1 MINNLD
7 QAKQYYSTVIIG
19 GGIVGAGVFRDL
31 SLHDI
36 DTLIIDKKDFASQTS
51 SKSSKMLHGGIRYL
65 ENFDFPL
72 VWEALHEKN
81 LWLKLAP
88 HLCFEEKFYL
98 PIYNDSIRPKWMIRI
113 GLFLYDLLSS
123 FQNSPYEMK
132 TKSETLD
139 VNADLKEEDLKGSG
153 VYHDAIVDDRRLT
166 IEVIRDGAINKRC
179 HALNHVGLEDYKFL
193 DNGKVEL
200 TLRDEITGSV
210 KTIHCKDIVFA
221 TGPFTDQILSKSEQI
236 HWRPQ
241 LLPSRGSHIW
251 IDKKRLK
258 INTAILL
265 TPNDGRVIFVIPQAD
280 RILVGTTESKIED
293 KYFDLEA
300 TPEEITYLLAN
311 LNQYFPNAKITQDDI
326 LSSFAGIRPLVRDD
340 STAALG
346 KTARVHKYFQPLK
359 NCHVLLGGKYTTFR
373 TMAQD
378 VTRTIVH
385 KHKKAYIQTKTQ
397 APFQFKTWFNPFKE
411 RQLSQEERTNL
422 EAQIRQNE
430 FIRCEE
436 DFKRRYQH

>member
-1 MINNLD
+1 MISNLSETKD
-7 QAKQYYSTVIIG
+7 FYSTIIIG

-36 DTLIIDKKDFASQTS
+36 DTLLIDKKDFASQTS

-98 PIYNDSIRPKWMIRI
+98 PIYSDSIRPKWMIRI

-132 TKSETLD
+132 NKIETLEI
-139 VNADLKEEDLKGSG
+139 NADLKEEDLKGSG
-153 VYHDAIVDDRRLT
+153 VYHDAVVHDGRLT
-166 IEVIRDGAINKRC
+166 IEVLRDAAINPRC
-179 HALNHVGLEDYKFL
+179 HALNHIGLEDYEFL
-193 DNGKVEL
+193 NDGRIRVILK
-200 TLRDEITGSV
+200 DEIEGVTKEV
-210 KTIHCKDIVFA
+210 FCNDIVFA
-221 TGPFTDQILSKSEQI
+221 TGPFTDKVLAKSAQI
-236 HWRPQ
+236 HWNPQ

-251 IDKKRLK
+251 ISKERLK
-258 INTAILL
+258 IKTAILL

-280 RILVGTTESKIED
+280 RILVGTTESKVEEE
-293 KYFDLEA
+293 YFDLKPTA
-300 TPEEITYLLAN
+300 EEITYLLAN
-311 LNQYFPNAKITQDDI
+311 LNQYFPKAKIQEDDI
-326 LSSFAGIRPLVRDD
+326 LSSFAGIRPLVKDD
-340 STAALG
+340 STATLG

-359 NCHVLLGGKYTTFR
+359 NCHVLVGGKYTTFR

-378 VTRTIVH
+378 VARSIVH
-385 KHKKAYIQTKTQ
+385 KHKKAYIQDKTL
-397 APFQFKTWFNPFKE
+397 AEFRFKMRYNPFKQKGFTPE
-411 RQLSQEERTNL
+411 Q
-422 EAQIRQNE
+422 EAQVRKYE

-436 DFKRRYQH
+436 DFNRRL

>member
-1 MINNLD
+1 MISNLSD
-7 QAKQYYSTVIIG
+7 TKVFYSTIIIG

-31 SLHDI
+31 SLHDV
-36 DTLIIDKKDFASQTS
+36 DTLLVDKKDFASQTS

-98 PIYNDSIRPKWMIRI
+98 PIYSDSIRPKWMIRI

-132 TKSETLD
+132 SKIETLET
-139 VNADLKEEDLKGSG
+139 NADLKEDDLKGSG
-153 VYHDAIVDDRRLT
+153 VYHDAVVHDGRLT
-166 IEVIRDGAINKRC
+166 IEVLRDGAFNPSC
-179 HALNHVGLEDYKFL
+179 HALNHVGLEDYEFL
-193 DNGKVEL
+193 EDGTVRVVLN
-200 TLRDEITGSV
+200 DEIEGITKEV
-210 KTIHCKDIVFA
+210 YCNDLVFA
-221 TGPFTDQILSKSEQI
+221 TGPFTDKILEKSKQI
-236 HWRPQ
+236 HWQPQ

-251 IDKKRLK
+251 ISKERLK
-258 INTAILL
+258 IKTAILL

-280 RILVGTTESKIED
+280 KILVGTTEAKVEED
-293 KYFDLEA
+293 YFDLKA
-300 TPEEITYLLAN
+300 TQEEINYLLAN
-311 LNQYFPNAKITQDDI
+311 LNQYFPKAKIAESDI
-326 LSSFAGIRPLVRDD
+326 ISSFAGIRPLVKDD

-359 NCHVLLGGKYTTFR
+359 NCHVLIGGKYTTFR

-378 VTRTIVH
+378 VARAIVH
-385 KHKKAYIQTKTQ
+385 KHKKPYIQDKTL
-397 APFQFKTWFNPFKE
+397 AEFRFKMRYNPFEQKGFTAE
-411 RQLSQEERTNL
+411 QEVEVRKY
-422 EAQIRQNE
+422 E
-430 FIRCEE
+430 FVRCEE
-436 DFKRRYQH
+436 DFNRRH

>member
-1 MINNLD
+1 MINKLSE
-7 QAKQYYSTVIIG
+7 AREFYSTIIIG

-98 PIYNDSIRPKWMIRI
+98 PIYSDSIRPKWMIRI

-132 TKSETLD
+132 SKNETLA
-139 VNADLKEEDLKGSG
+139 VNKDLKEQDLRGSG

-166 IEVIRDGAINKRC
+166 IEVIRDGAMNSNC
-179 HALNHVGLEDYKFL
+179 HALNHVGVEDYVFLEDGSVRVDLK
-193 DNGKVEL
+193 
-200 TLRDEITGSV
+200 DEIDGTI
-210 KTIHCKDIVFA
+210 KTVYCHDLVFA
-221 TGPFTDQILSKSEQI
+221 TGPFTDQLLAKSNQI

-251 IDKKRLK
+251 IAKDRLK
-258 INTAILL
+258 IDTAILL

-280 RILVGTTESKIED
+280 RILVGTTEAKIEGD
-293 KYFDLEA
+293 YFDLEA

-311 LNQYFPNAKITQDDI
+311 INQYFPKAQIKEEDI
-326 LSSFAGIRPLVRDD
+326 ISSFAGIRPLVKDD
-340 STAALG
+340 TTATLG
-346 KTARVHKYFQPLK
+346 KTARVHKYFQPLR

-385 KHKKAYIQTKTQ
+385 KHKKAYIHTKAAQ
-397 APFQFKTWFNPFKE
+397 EFQFKTRFNPFSAKE
-411 RQLSQEERTNL
+411 ITADQERE
-422 EAQIRQNE
+422 IRQYE
-430 FIRCEE
+430 FIRSE
-436 DFKRRYQH
+436 DDFLRRVKR